1 MTLNEPYNDEVRA
14 RFAKPIHAGDVEAGY
29 DSVLG
34 ADTKQAADG
43 ARVRLSAGIDAG
55 RVAALRFRA
64 WGCPHLIAAA
74 DALCE
79 EAGGMMLEELAGWE
93 AGALAERLAVP
104 RSKAGLM
111 FLLEDALRSIVA
123 QSAQTV

>member
-1 MTLNEPYNDEVRA
+1 MTLIEPYNEEVLA
-14 RFAKPIHAGDVEAGY
+14 RFAKPIHAGDVEADY

-34 ADTKQAADG
+34 ADAEQAVDG
-43 ARVRLSAGIDAG
+43 ARIRLSAGIDAG
-55 RVAALRFRA
+55 RVAVIRFRA

-79 EAGGMMLEELAGWE
+79 EASGKMLEELAGWK
-93 AGALAERLAVP
+93 AGTLAERLAVP
-104 RSKAGLM
+104 RSKARLM

-123 QSAQTV
+123 QSAKTE